1 MPLNK
6 FVLSSL
12 VTLSLLTS
20 ACQSVNTTSGG
31 AVGVDRKQ
39 SMAPS
44 WLLSE
49 KQVEQSAAESY
60 AQEVSKAR
68 QQNRLNSDARNTQRI
83 NAIAKRLIPHTAT
96 FRPDAVNWHWEVNLE
111 NRDELNAYCAPG
123 GKIMFFSG
131 IINRLS
137 LSDDEIAA
145 IMGHEMAHAL
155 REHGREAMSREM
167 AKQLGM
173 NVLAMSGKVDGQYL
187 QLLDQGTGVFLLKY
201 SRENE
206 TEADRIGLE
215 LMARAGY
222 DPTAAISLWRKMAAA
237 SSGEP
242 PAWLS
247 THPSNQGR
255 QQDLNEK
262 IPLVMPLYQQAK
274 KGR

>member
-1 MPLNK
+1 MK
-6 FVLSSL
+6 RSVLFLML
-12 VTLSLLTS
+12 VTGLIGSG
-20 ACQSVNTTSGG
+20 CQSVRTTSGG
-31 AVGVDRKQ
+31 AIGVSREQ
-39 SMAPS
+39 RMAPS
-44 WLLSE
+44 WMLSE
-49 KQVEQSAAESY
+49 QQVEQMAAQGY
-60 AQEVSKAR
+60 AQSVGQAR
-68 QQNRLNSDARNTQRI
+68 QGGRLNSDSRNFQRL
-83 NAIAKRLIPHTAT
+83 NAIAKRLIPHTAV
-96 FRPDAVNWHWEVNLE
+96 FRSDALNWKWEVNLE
-111 NRDELNAYCAPG
+111 TRDELNAYCAPG
-123 GKIMFFSG
+123 GKIMFFTG

-137 LSDDEIAA
+137 LTDDEIAA

-167 AKQLGM
+167 AKQMGM
-173 NVLAMSGKVDGQYL
+173 NVLAMSGKVGGQTM

-215 LMARAGY
+215 LMARGGY

-237 SSGEP
+237 SGGEP

-255 QQDLNEK
+255 QKDLSDK

>member
-1 MPLNK
+1 M
-6 FVLSSL
+6 V
-12 VTLSLLTS
+12 VAALLTS
-20 ACQSVNTTSGG
+20 ACQNVNTTSGG
-31 AVGVDRKQ
+31 TIGVDRKQ
-39 SMAPS
+39 TMAPS

-49 KQVEQSAAESY
+49 KQVEQSAAQSY
-60 AQEVSKAR
+60 AQEVNKAR
-68 QQNRLNSDARNTQRI
+68 QQNRLNTDTRNLLRI
-83 NAIAKRLIPHTAT
+83 NTIAKRLIPHTAI
-96 FRPDAVNWHWEVNLE
+96 FRPDAANWQWEVNLE
-111 NRDELNAYCAPG
+111 SRDELNAYCAPG
-123 GKIMFFSG
+123 GKIMFFTG

-137 LSDDEIAA
+137 LTDDEIAA

-167 AKQLGM
+167 AKQLGL
-173 NVLAMSGKVDGQYL
+173 NVLAMSGKVDGQSL

-206 TEADRIGLE
+206 TESDRIGLE

-222 DPTAAISLWRKMAAA
+222 DPTAAVSLWRKMAAA
-237 SSGEP
+237 SGGEP

-255 QQDLNEK
+255 QKDLSDK

>member
-6 FVLSSL
+6 LVLSSL
-12 VTLSLLTS
+12 ISLSLLTS

-60 AQEVSKAR
+60 AQEVGKAR
-68 QQNRLNSDARNTQRI
+68 QQNRLNSDVRNTQRI
-83 NAIAKRLIPHTAT
+83 NTIAKRLIPHVAT

-137 LSDDEIAA
+137 LTDDEIAA

-173 NVLAMSGKVDGQYL
+173 NVLAMSGKVEGQYL

-237 SSGEP
+237 SNGEP

>member
-1 MPLNK
+1 
-6 FVLSSL
+6 
-12 VTLSLLTS
+12 
-20 ACQSVNTTSGG
+20 
-31 AVGVDRKQ
+31 
-39 SMAPS
+39 
-44 WLLSE
+44 
-49 KQVEQSAAESY
+49 
-60 AQEVSKAR
+60 
-68 QQNRLNSDARNTQRI
+68 
-83 NAIAKRLIPHTAT
+83 
-96 FRPDAVNWHWEVNLE
+96 
-111 NRDELNAYCAPG
+111 
-123 GKIMFFSG
+123 MFFSG